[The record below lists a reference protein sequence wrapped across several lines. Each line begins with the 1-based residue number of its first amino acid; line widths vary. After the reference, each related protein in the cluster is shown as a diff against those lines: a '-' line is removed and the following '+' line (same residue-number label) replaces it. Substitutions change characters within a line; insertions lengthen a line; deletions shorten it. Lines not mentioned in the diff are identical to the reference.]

1 MKERRIKLIKKNFKL
16 SNLTSFIL
24 VFALIM
30 SLIPLNIFAD
40 SGSNTYEVNNFQDF
54 KNAITTINSSTSGAA
69 EYTISLKNDIEFP
82 SEASGGY
89 IAKIQKNTLILG
101 N

>member
-40 SGSNTYEVNNFQDF
+40 SGSNTYEVIIFR
-54 KNAITTINSSTSGAA
+54 T
-69 EYTISLKNDIEFP
+69 LKT
-82 SEASGGY
+82 
-89 IAKIQKNTLILG
+89 QLQL
-101 N
+101 

>member
-30 SLIPLNIFAD
+30 SLIPMNIFAD
-40 SGSNTYEVNNFQDF
+40 SG
-54 KNAITTINSSTSGAA
+54 
-69 EYTISLKNDIEFP
+69 
-82 SEASGGY
+82 
-89 IAKIQKNTLILG
+89 
-101 N
+101 

>member
-30 SLIPLNIFAD
+30 SLIPMNIFAD

-69 EYTISLKNDIEFP
+69 EYTINLKNDRL
-82 SEASGGY
+82 Y
-89 IAKIQKNTLILG
+89 VK
-101 N
+101 